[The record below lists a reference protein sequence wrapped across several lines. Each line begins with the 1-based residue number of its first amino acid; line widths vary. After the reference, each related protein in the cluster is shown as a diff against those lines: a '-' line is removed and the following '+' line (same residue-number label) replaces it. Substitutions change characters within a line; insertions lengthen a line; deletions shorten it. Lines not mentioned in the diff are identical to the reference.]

1 MRNLL
6 VIFAVM
12 CLACSIAPAQTK
24 PGVQLNEWKLYGGYQ
39 YVSADTHSIQEA
51 LNLEHAI
58 DPEFPALKFG
68 NRQNLNGWNFGIQED
83 ITKWFGVV
91 VDVGGSYGERRI
103 LLLASDGI
111 NTSSRT
117 RMQAYTFM
125 GGPQFTLYRGS
136 NFQPFARFLV
146 GGAFFRGRTD
156 ILDNN
161 VPEFSAVVDNDN
173 GFAYGGGGGAD
184 IFFSRRF
191 GVRVAA
197 DILRTPLFGETQNNL
212 RATSGL
218 IFRF

>member
-6 VIFAVM
+6 VLFAVL
-12 CLACSIAPAQTK
+12 CVACSIAPAQNSAA
-24 PGVQLNEWKLYGGYQ
+24 VQLNEWKMYGGYQ
-39 YVSADTHSIQEA
+39 YVSADTHAVQEA
-51 LNLEHAI
+51 LNVQHAF
-58 DPEFPALKFG
+58 DPSFPLLNFG
-68 NRQNLNGWNFGIQED
+68 NRQNLNGWNGGIQED

-91 VDVGGSYGERRI
+91 VDVSGSYGERRI
-103 LLLASDGI
+103 LLFSSGGV

-117 RMQAYTFM
+117 RMRAYTFM
-125 GGPQFTLYRGS
+125 GGPQFTLFRGS

-146 GGAFFRGRTD
+146 GGAFFNSRTD

-161 VPEFSAVVDNDN
+161 VPEFSAVQENDN

-197 DILRTPLFGETQNNL
+197 DILRTPLFGETQNNI
-212 RATSGL
+212 RATTGL
-218 IFRF
+218 VYRF